1 MFEFNQTQKMA
12 EKMMRGYVEK
22 EILPHVAAMDRGDML
37 PYDLFRKMHKELGL
51 RIAAEKAINKAI
63 ERKRAEE
70 AGETPPE
77 KPEKDKGDEDDLS
90 GGQDPLLMAILM
102 KELSRVSP
110 GFTLSYGASLGLC
123 GSNIQKKGT
132 AEQLEKYAK
141 PIMLYDKIGCWGL
154 TEPDAG
160 SDAFGSMKTVARRDG
175 DYYVINGSKTFI
187 TNAPHADIFVI
198 YARLDKGQGGERNS
212 WPVKSFICV
221 REDEGLSTSEPMD
234 KMGMRDSPTGLIYLE
249 DCRIPVDRILGTEEE
264 ESRGDGKE
272 VLQGERS
279 GMPAMALGIIERCLE
294 VATKYA
300 KEREQFG
307 QPIANYQA
315 VQLRLADMYIAY
327 ENCRNLVFKQAWLQ
341 REGKR
346 DMFSAQVAKVYCTQQ
361 ATKVA
366 LDAIQI
372 LGGNGYMKEYYIE
385 KLMRDAKLLEIG
397 GGTSDINMMG
407 MMREYLARAG

>member
-1 MFEFNQTQKMA
+1 MFEFNETQKMA
-12 EKMMRGYVEK
+12 ERMIRQYVEK
-22 EILPHVAAMDRGDML
+22 EILPHVPAMDRGEEL
-37 PYDLFRKMHKELGL
+37 PYELFRKMHRELGL
-51 RIAAEKAINKAI
+51 RAQTQKAIEKAIA
-63 ERKRAEE
+63 RKRAEE
-70 AGETPPE
+70 AGERAPE
-77 KPEKDKGDEDDLS
+77 KNDDDEEDT
-90 GGQDPLLMAILM
+90 GGRGQDPLMMAILM
-102 KELSRVSP
+102 KELARVSP
-110 GFTLSYGASLGLC
+110 GFALSYGASLGLC

-132 AEQLEKYAK
+132 ADQLERFAK
-141 PIMLYDKIGCWGL
+141 PVMLFEKIGAWGL

-160 SDAFGSMKTVARRDG
+160 SDAFGSMKAVARRDG
-175 DYYVINGSKTFI
+175 DHYVLNGSKTFI
-187 TNAPHADIFVI
+187 TNAPFADVFVI
-198 YARLDKGQGGERNS
+198 YARLDKGQGGERSS

-221 REDEGLSTSEPMD
+221 REDEGLSTSEPME
-234 KMGMRDSPTGLIYLE
+234 KMGMCDSPTGLIYLE
-249 DCRIPVDRILGTEEE
+249 DCRIPADRLLGSEDEEA
-264 ESRGDGKE
+264 RGAGKD

-294 VATKYA
+294 VAVKYA

-341 REGKR
+341 KEGKR

-372 LGGNGYMKEYYIE
+372 LGGNGYMKEYYVE

-407 MMREYLARAG
+407 LMREYLARS